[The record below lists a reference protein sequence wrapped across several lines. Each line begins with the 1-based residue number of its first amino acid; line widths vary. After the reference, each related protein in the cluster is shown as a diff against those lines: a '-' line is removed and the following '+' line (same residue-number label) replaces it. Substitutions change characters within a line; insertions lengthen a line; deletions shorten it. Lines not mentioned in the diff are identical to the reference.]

1 MRQMHGSAQIISIS
15 RRLAPAHITRYSI
28 APTSINLLTRFC
40 QMPKINGNEIRPGNV
55 LEHNDGLWSA
65 VKVDHVKPGKG
76 GAFAQVELR
85 NLRNGSKLNE
95 RFRSADKVER
105 VRLEQKDQQ
114 FLYEDGGMLVVMDTE
129 TYEQVQLPSELLGER
144 RPFLQDGMTIV
155 VEFYEEEALNATL
168 PQKVTCKIVET
179 EPVVKGQT
187 AANSFKPAI
196 LDNGVKVMVPPFVG
210 PDEDIVVNTETM
222 EYSERA

>member
-1 MRQMHGSAQIISIS
+1 
-15 RRLAPAHITRYSI
+15 
-28 APTSINLLTRFC
+28 
-40 QMPKINGNEIRPGNV
+40 MPKINGNEIRPGYV
-55 LEHNDGLWSA
+55 LEHNAGLWAA

-114 FLYEDGGMLVVMDTE
+114 FLYENDGMLVFMDIE
-129 TYEQVQLPSELLGER
+129 TYEQVEVAAELLGER
-144 RPFLQDGMTIV
+144 RPFLQDGMTVV
-155 VEFYEEEALNATL
+155 VEFYEAEALSARL
-168 PQKVTCKIVET
+168 PQKVVCKVVET

-187 AANSFKPAI
+187 AANSFKPAV

-210 PDEDIVVNTETM
+210 QDEDIVVNTESM

>member
-1 MRQMHGSAQIISIS
+1 
-15 RRLAPAHITRYSI
+15 
-28 APTSINLLTRFC
+28 
-40 QMPKINGNEIRPGNV
+40 MPKINGNEIRPGNV
-55 LEHNDGLWSA
+55 LEHNGGLWAA

-105 VRLEQKDQQ
+105 VRLEQKDMQ
-114 FLYEDGGMLVVMDTE
+114 FLYENDGMLVFMDTE
-129 TYEQVQLPSELLGER
+129 TFDQVELPAEILGDR
-144 RPFLQDGMTIV
+144 RPFLQDGMTIQ
-155 VEFYEEEALNATL
+155 VEFYEHEALNATL
-168 PQKVTCKIVET
+168 PQKVTCKVVET

-187 AANSFKPAI
+187 AANSFKPAV

-210 PDEDIVVNTETM
+210 QDEDIVVNTETM
-222 EYSERA
+222 EYAERA